1 MVRTIKTHETQKNDA
16 DFSNDDEIFVPK
28 EFAHLQ
34 KATGDQI
41 GVTNYNINSFPKFVK
56 ISAYL
61 FVGLLCLF
69 VLTSII
75 VMFAF

>member
-1 MVRTIKTHETQKNDA
+1 VVRTIKTHETQKNDA

-41 GVTNYNINSFPKFVK
+41 GVTNYNIKYFPK
-56 ISAYL
+56 L
-61 FVGLLCLF
+61 
-69 VLTSII
+69 
-75 VMFAF
+75 

>member
-1 MVRTIKTHETQKNDA
+1 MRTIKTHETQKNDT
-16 DFSNDDEIFVPK
+16 DFSNDDEIFVPE

-41 GVTNYNINSFPKFVK
+41 GVANFNMKYFPKFVK
-56 ISAYL
+56 ISTYL

-69 VLTSII
+69 VFTSII
-75 VMFAF
+75 VMIAF